1 MREKRSNRFD
11 RSSGQNTMGIK
22 CVTFEESQRQI
33 LDAIREVFQ
42 CSGLGENLQI
52 VDGPP
57 NGDPELVGVN
67 DASELLATPLT
78 LRCLRQQVIVLAE
91 EHTAKLA
98 GSVQQTGIFQLRR
111 AIQLRRQNIHTPQQE
126 PARDC
131 CRHMHVQ
138 VEADAHASLPISRK
152 RFRTG
157 DSPACARSL
166 STFPT
171 LR

>member
-1 MREKRSNRFD
+1 MRSD
-11 RSSGQNTMGIK
+11 PGS
-22 CVTFEESQRQI
+22 VTFEESQWQI

-42 CSGLGENLQI
+42 RSGLGENLQI
-52 VDGPP
+52 VNGPP
-57 NGDPELVGVN
+57 DGDPELVRI
-67 DASELLATPLT
+67 DYAAELLPIPLT
-78 LRCLRQQVIVLAE
+78 LRRFRQQIVVLAE
-91 EHTAKLA
+91 EHAAKLG
-98 GSVQQTGIFQLRR
+98 GSVQQTRIIQLRR
-111 AIQLRRQNIHTPQQE
+111 SIQLRRQNINASQQK
-126 PARDC
+126 PARDG
-131 CRHMHVQ
+131 CRHMHVH